1 MNKPLTVQLVRDTM
15 CSDLSIRWLDEP
27 RGGERILSREDR
39 SASRSDLIGPFNF
52 STPHRIQVLG
62 PAECELLNKAPLQS
76 QNQPNNEN
84 QSEHN
89 NENDLGQWLLPD
101 QLDLILKRDTDL
113 VLITDDQSAP
123 AALLTTTKRL
133 GIAVFT
139 SPESYSDCINILRYR
154 LLQYLAEVRVLHG
167 VFMDVLGNG
176 VLITG
181 ASGVGKSE
189 LALELISRGHI
200 LVADDATEFRRIAP
214 DTIEGRCPELL
225 QDFLE
230 VRGLGILNIAQMY
243 GHASTR
249 RRKILKFIIQLQ
261 IMPPAEMNDTIDRSS
276 DAAEYSSL
284 LGVDIRKQLIAVAPG
299 RNLAV
304 LVEAAVRN
312 YILVSSGYNATSEFI
327 SRQQQAMEADS

>member
-1 MNKPLTVQLVRDTM
+1 M
-15 CSDLSIRWLDEP
+15 CSDLAIRWLDAP
-27 RGGERILSREDR
+27 RGAERILSREDR
-39 SASRSDLIGPFNF
+39 SANRTELIGPFNF
-52 STPHRIQVLG
+52 HTPHRIQVLG
-62 PAECELLNKAPLQS
+62 PAECELLNKAVS
-76 QNQPNNEN
+76 ENVSDQNQR
-84 QSEHN
+84 
-89 NENDLGQWLLPD
+89 LLPD
-101 QLDLILKRDTDL
+101 ELDVVLKRDTDL
-113 VLITDDQSAP
+113 VLITDNQSVP
-123 AALLTTTKRL
+123 AALLSTTERL

-139 SPESYSDCINILRYR
+139 SPASYSDCINSLRYR
-154 LLQYLAEVRVLHG
+154 LLQYLAEVQVLHG

-214 DTIEGRCPELL
+214 DTIEGRCPSLL

-261 IMPPAEMNDTIDRSS
+261 IMQATEMNEAIDRSS
-276 DAAEYSSL
+276 DSSEYRSL
-284 LGVDIRKQLIAVAPG
+284 LGVDIREQLIAVAPG

-312 YILVSSGYNATSEFI
+312 YILVSSGYNATSEFN
-327 SRQQQAMEADS
+327 SRQKAAMESNL

>member
-1 MNKPLTVQLVRDTM
+1 LNKPLSVQLVHDTM
-15 CSDLSIRWLDEP
+15 CSDLAIRWLDAP
-27 RGGERILSREDR
+27 RGGDRILSREDR
-39 SASRSDLIGPFNF
+39 TANRSDLIGPFNF

-62 PAECELLNKAPLQS
+62 PAECELLNKAPGDGKTETDQI
-76 QNQPNNEN
+76 PAR
-84 QSEHN
+84 
-89 NENDLGQWLLPD
+89 LPD
-101 QLDLILKRDTDL
+101 QLDVVLKRDTDL
-113 VLITDDQSAP
+113 VLITDNQPAP
-123 AALLTTTKRL
+123 NALLTTTKRL

-139 SPESYSDCINILRYR
+139 SPASYSDCINILRYR
-154 LLQYLAEVRVLHG
+154 LLQYLAEVKVLHG

-230 VRGLGILNIAQMY
+230 VRGLGILDIAQMY

-249 RRKILKFIIQLQ
+249 KRKILKFIIQLEV
-261 IMPPAEMNDTIDRSS
+261 MSPSEMNKTIDRSS
-276 DAAEYSSL
+276 DIAEYRSL

-327 SRQQQAMEADS
+327 YRQKRALGSSV